1 MKEVRVRNIDYAL
14 TGSVGSRDL
23 GKAIKFRI
31 EPNVWTKV
39 EDEVFDMLKSKFG
52 NARYSEAPN
61 SLPGPDGNYYGY
73 PGQIRA
79 EQVNGQYLVEF
90 RG

>member
-14 TGSVGSRDL
+14 TGSVSSRDI
-23 GKAIKFRI
+23 GKPMRFRI
-31 EPNVWTKV
+31 EPNVWTQV
-39 EDEVFDMLKSKFG
+39 PDEVYDMLKSKFG

-61 SLPGPDGNYYGY
+61 SLPAADGNYYGR
-73 PGQIRA
+73 PGEIRA
-79 EQVNGQYLVEF
+79 EVVNGQYLVEF

>member
-1 MKEVRVRNIDYAL
+1 MGEVRVRNIDYAL
-14 TGSVGSRDL
+14 TGSVDSKDF
-23 GKAIKFRI
+23 GKPLKFRI
-31 EPNVWTKV
+31 EPNVWTPV
-39 EDEVFDMLKSKFG
+39 EDAVYDMLKNKFG

-61 SLPGPDGNYYGY
+61 SLPSTDGNYYGR
-73 PGQIRA
+73 PGEIRA